1 MKDPLKTCPLLHKML
16 EWGPYLDKCW
26 EVQQDMEQIE
36 DVLYKVG

>member
-1 MKDPLKTCPLLHKML
+1 MDIIELFFKPL
-16 EWGPYLDKCW
+16 YLDRCW